1 MSPEAAT
8 FSKAAPADVAFTV
21 TGAVSVVSVKNQS
34 STVNAS
40 NYTFAGGTLT
50 ISSAYL
56 AALVNGEKTFTIITG
71 NGSAAVTITVGD

>member
-1 MSPEAAT
+1 M
-8 FSKAAPADVAFTV
+8 VFTV
-21 TGAVSVVSVKNQS
+21 TGAASVTSVKNQS
-34 STVNAS
+34 STVNAN

-56 AALVNGEKTFTIITG
+56 AALVNGEKTVTIITD